1 MTLLTWKHDYAVGV
15 LAMDD
20 QHSILMDTLNE
31 LRLALVRGRGREQV
45 AEVFDR
51 LIEFTRMHFWS
62 EEQLLAQEQY
72 PLLEEHRAAHHKV
85 LADLLQ
91 KARLMQ
97 YGEGGR
103 THEML
108 EYLRDSYLDHIEGHD
123 IDYGLY
129 LNERGIL

>member
-1 MTLLTWKHDYAVGV
+1 
-15 LAMDD
+15 
-20 QHSILMDTLNE
+20 
-31 LRLALVRGRGREQV
+31 
-45 AEVFDR
+45 
-51 LIEFTRMHFWS
+51 
-62 EEQLLAQEQY
+62 
-72 PLLEEHRAAHHKV
+72 
-85 LADLLQ
+85 
-91 KARLMQ
+91 MQ